1 MLLSRRPLPRVK
13 GRARGLGLVELLIG
27 LVLGLFVAGG
37 ALTLLASQID
47 DNRRMLLE
55 TRVVQ
60 DLRAAADLIARDL
73 RRAGY
78 WAAASTGM
86 WVTGMTA
93 APPTNPYTRV
103 SASACDTAAGLTLK
117 TTTAASS
124 ALCFAIAQDG
134 DAAIADGEIF
144 GYQLDG
150 GVVYAVVAGA
160 ARVPLTD
167 SKAVVVTD
175 LVITP
180 TSQTL
185 PAADF
190 CSKGCTA
197 PNCPE
202 VIVREYEVILKGHVP
217 GDTASAR
224 SLRTDVR
231 MRNDYVGGF
240 CNP

>member
-1 MLLSRRPLPRVK
+1 MLRLRAAPR
-13 GRARGLGLVELLIG
+13 GPARARGLGLVELLIG

-37 ALTLLASQID
+37 ALILLASQVD

-60 DLRAAADLIARDL
+60 DLRAAADVIARDL

-78 WAAASTGM
+78 WAAASSGM
-86 WVTGMTA
+86 WVAGMTS
-93 APPTNPYTRV
+93 APPTNAYTRV
-103 SASACDTAAGLTLK
+103 SASACDTAAGLTEK

-124 ALCFAIAQDG
+124 AICFSIAQDG
-134 DAAIADGEIF
+134 DAAVADEELF

-150 GVVYAVVAGA
+150 GVVYAVVGGA
-160 ARVPLTD
+160 DRVPLTD
-167 SKAVVVTD
+167 TKAVVVTD

-185 PAADF
+185 PAAEF

-202 VIVREYEVILKGHVP
+202 VIVREFEIILKGHVP
-217 GDTASAR
+217 GDTSATR

>member
-1 MLLSRRPLPRVK
+1 MLRRRSAPRGP

-37 ALTLLASQID
+37 ALMLLASQID

-60 DLRAAADLIARDL
+60 DLRAAADVIARDL

-93 APPTNPYTRV
+93 APPTNPYTRL
-103 SASACDTAAGLTLK
+103 SGSACGTPGDLTQK
-117 TTTAASS
+117 TTAGTSS
-124 ALCFAIAQDG
+124 ALCFAIAQDA
-134 DAAIADGEIF
+134 DAAVGNGELF

-167 SKAVVVTD
+167 PKAVTVTVLD
-175 LVITP
+175 ITP
-180 TSQTL
+180 TSQVL
-185 PAADF
+185 PVTEF

-202 VIVREYEVILKGHVP
+202 VVIREYEVILKGHVP
-217 GDTASAR
+217 GDTASTR

-231 MRNDYVGGF
+231 MRNDFVGGF